1 VTGKHLNNK
10 NLKSDLDICLNG
22 HKDELVTVVRNQT
35 TEDQL
40 VAAAYMRSGT
50 IAGSITPRQLITL
63 FRRESA
69 QDRMI
74 QGFNW

>member
-1 VTGKHLNNK
+1 VTGKHLKNK
-10 NLKSDLDICLNG
+10 NLKSDLNICLNG
-22 HKDELVTVVRNQT
+22 HKDELVTVVRQQA

-40 VAAAYMRSGT
+40 IATAYMRPGT

-63 FRRESA
+63 FCRESA
-69 QDRMI
+69 QDRTI